1 MENLKKVLMNN
12 DGLLYRIKYVL
23 EYYANESNY
32 ESKQNIIP
40 ILHEDKGNFAKN
52 LLNDI
57 NSIYEEYNIKDE
69 FESNLNDYYNDN
81 INEQNLESLKDLI
94 KKYSNEE

>member
-12 DGLLYRIKYVL
+12 DGLLYRIKFVL

-57 NSIYEEYNIKDE
+57 NLIYKEYNIKDE
-69 FESNLNDYYNDN
+69 FESNLNEYYYDD
-81 INEQNLESLKDLI
+81 INEENLENLKEIL
-94 KKYSNEE
+94 KKYSNEK